1 MKFYVYDKDK
11 LEECIHES
19 QWCCTR
25 IDEKYIG
32 CKPLLNN
39 SYHHI
44 TNISLLEQTTSEEC
58 DYFLVPYYIRHTHH
72 FKDDDMLDAFLN
84 KNLDFYGTSPEKHI
98 FFLASDDTRP
108 IKALEKSIVFAFS
121 TTKESKNICLH
132 YQPIIKPPG
141 KISNIELCRFDISFQ
156 GYICNQIR
164 KKSVMQIEKLNS
176 VVINN
181 RYWFHKFMGIDTT
194 EMERNYS
201 GLMQMSKFIL
211 CPRGFG
217 TNSIRFFE
225 AMAFGRLP
233 VLIADSTKLPLENK
247 IRYNDFI
254 VRVKEDELE
263 SLPDVLEK
271 NKKDLIEKSKIART
285 TWENY
290 FSPCKLPFFMQESL
304 NNA

>member
-1 MKFYVYDKDK
+1 
-11 LEECIHES
+11 
-19 QWCCTR
+19 
-25 IDEKYIG
+25 
-32 CKPLLNN
+32 
-39 SYHHI
+39 
-44 TNISLLEQTTSEEC
+44 
-58 DYFLVPYYIRHTHH
+58 
-72 FKDDDMLDAFLN
+72 
-84 KNLDFYGTSPEKHI
+84 
-98 FFLASDDTRP
+98 
-108 IKALEKSIVFAFS
+108 
-121 TTKESKNICLH
+121 
-132 YQPIIKPPG
+132 
-141 KISNIELCRFDISFQ
+141 
-156 GYICNQIR
+156 
-164 KKSVMQIEKLNS
+164 MQIEKLNS